1 MKIVDKAKKKYKTNK
16 VVINFLLVTVLI
28 GVIFGSILV
37 LILNEND
44 KMMIK
49 DYIIDYSNS
58 FNKKINFL
66 NLFTNSLF
74 SNLIYIFLIWIFGIS
89 IIGIPV
95 SIFICFF
102 KGFIIGF
109 SLSSFIYAFKF
120 KGLILGVLTNL
131 PSILNLLIIVV
142 LSIYSLKFSYVLI
155 RILLKKVTI
164 NFKNIIKIYTLILL
178 ISIGYIFITSIV
190 ETFLPLLLKSLAII

>member
-1 MKIVDKAKKKYKTNK
+1 MKIVDKAKKKYKANK

-66 NLFTNSLF
+66 NFFTNSLF

-109 SLSSFIYAFKF
+109 SLSSFIYTFKF
-120 KGLILGVLTNL
+120 KGLILGALTNL

>member
-89 IIGIPV
+89 
-95 SIFICFF
+95 
-102 KGFIIGF
+102 
-109 SLSSFIYAFKF
+109 FIYTFKF

>member
-1 MKIVDKAKKKYKTNK
+1 MKIVDKVKRKYKSNK
-16 VVINFLLVTVLI
+16 IIINFLLITVLI
-28 GVIFGSILV
+28 GVVFGSILV
-37 LILNEND
+37 LMLNEND
-44 KMMIK
+44 KLMIK

-58 FNKKINFL
+58 FNSKIDFFNIFK
-66 NLFTNSLF
+66 NSLF
-74 SNLIYIFLIWIFGIS
+74 SNLIYILLIWILGIS

-109 SLSSFIYAFKF
+109 SLSSFIYTFKF

>member
-1 MKIVDKAKKKYKTNK
+1 MKIVDKVKKKYKSNK
-16 VVINFLLVTVLI
+16 IVINFLLVTVLI

-58 FNKKINFL
+58 FNNKIDFL
-66 NLFTNSLF
+66 SIFTNSLF

-95 SIFICFF
+95 AIFICFF

-109 SLSSFIYAFKF
+109 SLSSFIFTFKF
-120 KGLILGVLTNL
+120 KGLILGTLTNL
-131 PSILNLLIIVV
+131 PAILNLLIIVV

-164 NFKNIIKIYTLILL
+164 NFKNIIKIYTLMLL
-178 ISIGYIFITSIV
+178 ISIGYVFITSTV
-190 ETFLPLLLKSLAII
+190 EAFLPLLLKSLAII